1 MCIQK
6 YNEGRFQM
14 ERHILVTGGAGF
26 IGSNFIAHMLINSNY
41 FITNVDSL
49 TYAGNFENTIP
60 FEKSN
65 RYRFIKADI
74 GQKDELSKVYDQKYY
89 AIINFAAE
97 SHVDRSIED
106 ALPFIHTN
114 IYGTYNLLQAVLTG
128 KAQKMIQISTDEVY
142 GSLEPDESPFI
153 ETTSLAPN
161 NPYSASKASADLLV
175 RSFFKTYQLPLTIT
189 RCSNNFGPMQHTEK
203 FIPKVITNAL
213 NNIEIP
219 IYGDGLN
226 IRDWIYVE
234 DHCRAIHSVLEKG
247 VSGEV
252 YNIGGSEEKT
262 NLEII
267 DCILKELGKDKNLIK
282 HVADRKGHDRRYSM
296 DSSKISSE
304 LGWKPI
310 ISFNE
315 GIKKTKE
322 WYRQREQNS
331 G

>member
-1 MCIQK
+1 
-6 YNEGRFQM
+6 M